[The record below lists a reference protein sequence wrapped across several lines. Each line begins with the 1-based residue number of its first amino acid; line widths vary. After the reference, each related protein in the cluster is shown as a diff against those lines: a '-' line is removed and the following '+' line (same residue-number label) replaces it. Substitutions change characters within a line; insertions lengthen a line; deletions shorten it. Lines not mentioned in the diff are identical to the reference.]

1 VNRVEKLCPEVG
13 HIVFELSGSHLH
25 VVNPIIGGT
34 QAALT
39 VIDCGLLLSI
49 FVP

>member
-1 VNRVEKLCPEVG
+1 MNRVEKLSPEVG
-13 HIVFELSGSHLH
+13 HIVFELRGSHLH

-34 QAALT
+34 QAALKI
-39 VIDCGLLLSI
+39 VDCGLLLSI